1 MGPQIR
7 GTEQGVLPRSQIYMG
22 APIGIVD
29 YHRELSESTAA
40 LGLVFCEA
48 LLAFPELK
56 YHQGPT
62 Q

>member
-1 MGPQIR
+1 
-7 GTEQGVLPRSQIYMG
+7 MG
-22 APIGIVD
+22 APIGIVN

-40 LGLVFCEA
+40 MGVVFCEA
-48 LLAFPELK
+48 VLAFPELK